1 MAEVPLPTPTDN
13 QVPSTDIRDAVY
25 AGAMLDKVV
34 TSTDLTYTDRLG
46 SEHYTVDGM
55 KAEGDKVVE
64 ETRQNL
70 IPLSR
75 QYLTLEAAQAD
86 IANIPPGSTTY
97 VRSTDGIS
105 LADEY
110 INNAGTLT
118 ATGRKMLSQKRV
130 ELSDAAA
137 QREIFSNRQALS
149 LTDYTLSKMTL
160 MAQQKKLSFTAAGS
174 RTFTSEDDVT
184 VFVNQISANESSDAR
199 ARSQAL
205 KFTAT
210 ASNGTA
216 VIASLLPGERFSDG
230 VIDSPYHVLDLTGI
244 APGTVLLDATNSVF
258 RMVFS
263 NIPLQNTTQLIA
275 PYSVIDTSGVFT
287 AGNTGGYAY
296 DKKSCSMYG
305 VSTPYIQ
312 LTIPYAEIISAGYT
326 PDASGGVK
334 YYIDKFSSVVINYK
348 TTDITKKNANFITQ
362 LPAGDITLT
371 ADQYLVL
378 SADVYHYNGRQKP
391 EFTSSSLARYI
402 CDASNDTSM
411 DYTGLLELKVS
422 FPAGLVMHH
431 EDISVTDKDG
441 NYFVGQ
447 FAGEDFVNLRFQSN
461 EGFWPDGSFK
471 TGSVW
476 INDTIPAGQKKY
488 YNIDIYAN
496 TKQMA
501 AYPSLDYYAPTEG
514 NKRFNI
520 TVGSIT
526 CRFSWTTYYYGL
538 TSIDSAPNDDVNR
551 VVIGLS
557 TQHRYLD
564 GTTQKTEYFTDN
576 VTLKLS
582 NNGPLFSEVERVAYN
597 AASAVYSSGVLK
609 SITRYRIFNNGQIQV
624 RNLVTA
630 VSMIPVGKMLGA
642 FIPMIVTYGSSVT
655 PNYDF
660 ASPAAIIGGTPVGN
674 GSLSIVPTIV
684 NGDIHR
690 DGTAGGPTRPATI
703 SMSNNTSSRTLTV
716 QAGWITS
723 SSTDYSFLNWPVE
736 KNWTWSVEAWINTQ
750 ETESAHFPLASKVLN
765 RPVAFA
771 ATGILPNFA
780 VKKAE
785 SFLLGLMDGVADFWM
800 NGDSSGIGGMTP
812 PLNLSSPS
820 QLTPFGYLACRELRK
835 PNGTLTV
842 LLPAFISYL
851 NTYYSGTGLGS
862 AYISGSR
869 AIADLVSTV
878 IKPMISFYRAA
889 EYLGETTVTT
899 ALKPYITNFADAM
912 VTTVNNKGG
921 IPNKYTDS
929 GTGATNINIY
939 GLLLVALSI
948 KSGFDTSG
956 QYQSCYN
963 TVMSLLTNTS
973 TIFRYTPTI
982 VDSQPVTTSLSRSRW
997 YNYDIDLT
1005 AEYLIMTN
1013 MLGITPAFK
1022 NTTYALHGL
1031 CGDGRIRTIDYIIS
1045 ESRRGLLST
1054 PVSVALAMMMSR
1066 SVSTG
1071 NALVI
1076 SMQAY
1081 ERDYLT
1087 DPYASGRFYDHSP
1100 ILGTGMP
1107 TDISSHN
1114 RVMLEMLSGYFVNEI
1129 VKGRVI
1135 A

>member
-1 MAEVPLPTPTDN
+1 MAQVPLPTPTDN
-13 QVPSTDIRDAVY
+13 EVPSTDIRDAVY

-34 TSTDLTYTDRLG
+34 TSRELTYTARDG
-46 SEHYTVDGM
+46 SVHVTVDGM
-55 KAEGDKVVE
+55 KAEGDTVVE

-75 QYLTLEAAQAD
+75 QYMTLADAQAD
-86 IANIPPGSTTY
+86 IANIPDGSTTY
-97 VRSTDGIS
+97 VRSEDGSS

-110 INNAGTLT
+110 INSAGTLT
-118 ATGRKMLSQKRV
+118 ATGRKMPSQNYV
-130 ELSDAAA
+130 ELSDASA

-149 LTDYTLSKMTL
+149 VTDYTLSKMAL
-160 MAQQKKLSFTAAGS
+160 MAQQKMLSFTAAGS

-184 VFVNQISANESSDAR
+184 VFVGQISANESSDAR

-205 KFTAT
+205 KFSAT
-210 ASNGTA
+210 SSNGT
-216 VIASLLPGERFSDG
+216 VVVASVLPGERFVDG
-230 VIDSPYHVLDLTGI
+230 VIDSPYHALDLTGI
-244 APGTVLLDATNSVF
+244 APGTVLLDDTNSVF
-258 RMVFS
+258 RMIFS
-263 NIPLQNTTQLIA
+263 NITLQNTTQLIA

-312 LTIPYAEIISAGYT
+312 LTIPYAEIIAAGYT
-326 PDASGGVK
+326 PDAAGGVK
-334 YYIDKFSSVVINYK
+334 YYIDKLTSVVINYK
-348 TTDITKKNANFITQ
+348 TTDITKKNANFISQ
-362 LPAGDITLT
+362 LPAGAITIT
-371 ADQYLVL
+371 ADKYLVI
-378 SADVYHYNGRQKP
+378 SANVYHYNGQQKP

-402 CDASNDTSM
+402 CDASNDTTK
-411 DYTGLLELKVS
+411 DYSGLIELKVS

-431 EDISVTDKDG
+431 ADIAVTDKDG
-441 NYFVGQ
+441 NYFAGQ

-471 TGSVW
+471 TGAVW
-476 INDTIPAGQKKY
+476 INDTITAGQKKY

-496 TKQMA
+496 TKQLTT
-501 AYPSLDYYAPTEG
+501 YPTLDYYAPTEG

-520 TVGSIT
+520 TVGAIT

-538 TSIDSAPNDDVNR
+538 TSVDSSPNDDVNR
-551 VVIGLS
+551 LVIGLS

-564 GTTQKTEYFTDN
+564 GTTQKTEYFTEN

-597 AASAVYSSGVLK
+597 AASATYTAGVLK
-609 SITRYRIFNNGQIQV
+609 STTRYRIFNNGQIQV

-630 VSMIPVGKMLGA
+630 VSQIPVGKMLGA
-642 FIPMIVTYGSSVT
+642 FVPITLVYQIGVVP
-655 PNYDF
+655 DF
-660 ASPAAIIGGTPVGN
+660 NFSSPAAIISGTPVGN
-674 GSLSIVPTIV
+674 GGFSVVPTIV

-690 DGTAGGPTRPATI
+690 DGTDGGPTRQATI
-703 SMSNNTSSRTLTV
+703 SMSHTPETQTLAIR
-716 QAGWITS
+716 AGWLTS

-736 KNWTWSVEAWINTQ
+736 KNWTWSAEVWINTQ
-750 ETESAHFPLASKVLN
+750 ETESENFALASKVLN

-780 VKKAE
+780 VKRAE
-785 SFLLGLMDGVADFWM
+785 GFLLGLMDGVADFWM

-851 NTYYSGTGLGS
+851 NTYYSGTGLGA
-862 AYISGSR
+862 AYLSGSR
-869 AIADLVSTV
+869 TIADLVATV
-878 IKPMISFYRAA
+878 LKPMISFYRAA
-889 EYLGETTVTT
+889 EYLGETNVTT

-956 QYQSCYN
+956 QYQTCYN
-963 TVMSLLTNTS
+963 TVISLLTNTS
-973 TIFRYTPTI
+973 TIFRYTPTL

-1005 AEYLIMTN
+1005 AEYLIMN
-1013 MLGITPAFK
+1013 DMLGVAPVFNNIT
-1022 NTTYALHGL
+1022 YGLHGL

-1054 PVSVALAMMMSR
+1054 PVSVALTMMMSR

-1114 RVMLEMLSGYFVNEI
+1114 RVMLEMLAGYFVNSM
-1129 VKGRVI
+1129 VKQ
-1135 A
+1135 

>member
-1 MAEVPLPTPTDN
+1 
-13 QVPSTDIRDAVY
+13 
-25 AGAMLDKVV
+25 
-34 TSTDLTYTDRLG
+34 
-46 SEHYTVDGM
+46 
-55 KAEGDKVVE
+55 
-64 ETRQNL
+64 
-70 IPLSR
+70 
-75 QYLTLEAAQAD
+75 
-86 IANIPPGSTTY
+86 
-97 VRSTDGIS
+97 
-105 LADEY
+105 
-110 INNAGTLT
+110 
-118 ATGRKMLSQKRV
+118 
-130 ELSDAAA
+130 
-137 QREIFSNRQALS
+137 
-149 LTDYTLSKMTL
+149 
-160 MAQQKKLSFTAAGS
+160 
-174 RTFTSEDDVT
+174 FTSEDDVT

-551 VVIGLS
+551 VVIG
-557 TQHRYLD
+557 
-564 GTTQKTEYFTDN
+564 
-576 VTLKLS
+576 
-582 NNGPLFSEVERVAYN
+582 
-597 AASAVYSSGVLK
+597 
-609 SITRYRIFNNGQIQV
+609 
-624 RNLVTA
+624 
-630 VSMIPVGKMLGA
+630 
-642 FIPMIVTYGSSVT
+642 
-655 PNYDF
+655 
-660 ASPAAIIGGTPVGN
+660 
-674 GSLSIVPTIV
+674 
-684 NGDIHR
+684 
-690 DGTAGGPTRPATI
+690 
-703 SMSNNTSSRTLTV
+703 
-716 QAGWITS
+716 
-723 SSTDYSFLNWPVE
+723 
-736 KNWTWSVEAWINTQ
+736 
-750 ETESAHFPLASKVLN
+750 
-765 RPVAFA
+765 
-771 ATGILPNFA
+771 
-780 VKKAE
+780 
-785 SFLLGLMDGVADFWM
+785 
-800 NGDSSGIGGMTP
+800 
-812 PLNLSSPS
+812 
-820 QLTPFGYLACRELRK
+820 
-835 PNGTLTV
+835 
-842 LLPAFISYL
+842 
-851 NTYYSGTGLGS
+851 
-862 AYISGSR
+862 
-869 AIADLVSTV
+869 
-878 IKPMISFYRAA
+878 
-889 EYLGETTVTT
+889 
-899 ALKPYITNFADAM
+899 
-912 VTTVNNKGG
+912 
-921 IPNKYTDS
+921 
-929 GTGATNINIY
+929 
-939 GLLLVALSI
+939 
-948 KSGFDTSG
+948 
-956 QYQSCYN
+956 
-963 TVMSLLTNTS
+963 
-973 TIFRYTPTI
+973 
-982 VDSQPVTTSLSRSRW
+982 
-997 YNYDIDLT
+997 
-1005 AEYLIMTN
+1005 
-1013 MLGITPAFK
+1013 
-1022 NTTYALHGL
+1022 
-1031 CGDGRIRTIDYIIS
+1031 
-1045 ESRRGLLST
+1045 
-1054 PVSVALAMMMSR
+1054 
-1066 SVSTG
+1066 
-1071 NALVI
+1071 
-1076 SMQAY
+1076 
-1081 ERDYLT
+1081 
-1087 DPYASGRFYDHSP
+1087 
-1100 ILGTGMP
+1100 
-1107 TDISSHN
+1107 
-1114 RVMLEMLSGYFVNEI
+1114 
-1129 VKGRVI
+1129 
-1135 A
+1135 